1 MGIHF
6 ACHGCGKPLNIKND
20 LAGRRG
26 VCPECNT
33 RFRIPMSDTEYSS
46 PIEVRAKVPNSQAPI
61 SAKLAE
67 GASGAERDTQPSA
80 SVAEATNPQVAPQQH
95 DSSSATQTAASHP
108 ATSQPA
114 TSELLD
120 DESITTWYVRPPSGG
135 QYGPATGDVLKN
147 WIGEGRVAKQALLWR
162 EGWPQW
168 REAGEA
174 LPEIADQLPGSP
186 IDESVGFGGD
196 PARQTTSF
204 AGQKTSPIQSSPNGQ
219 LSGQSSIGSVRRKR
233 THQRFTMV
241 AVLGT
246 IVIGLIIVLVVVANR
261 S

>member
-26 VCPECNT
+26 LCPGCNT
-33 RFRIPMSDTEYSS
+33 RFRIPLSDTEYSS
-46 PIEVRAKVPNSQAPI
+46 PIEGSEEADVPQGAATAVTDANSSAVAAETTHSGTVAKNHD
-61 SAKLAE
+61 
-67 GASGAERDTQPSA
+67 SGP
-80 SVAEATNPQVAPQQH
+80 PQQ
-95 DSSSATQTAASHP
+95 SSDAASNP
-108 ATSQPA
+108 DTSD
-114 TSELLD
+114 LLD

-147 WIGEGRVAKQALLWR
+147 WIEEGRVAKQALLWR

-174 LPEIADQLPGSP
+174 LPEIGDKLPGSP
-186 IDESVGFGGD
+186 MDEAVGFGGD
-196 PARQTTSF
+196 ASHQTTSF
-204 AGQKTSPIQSSPNGQ
+204 AAQKTSPVEPIASGQ
-219 LSGQSSIGSVRRKR
+219 LSGQSSIGSVRRNR

-246 IVIGLIIVLVVVANR
+246 IVVGLIIVLVIVATR